1 LAGEWALALV
11 VIVDATI
18 EYHRSESQK
27 LKADP
32 ADGFLAPRA
41 VRLMQWLSS
50 ANHGFGGGL
59 KRAWYEG

>member
-1 LAGEWALALV
+1 
-11 VIVDATI
+11 VIVDATL
-18 EYHRSESQK
+18 EYRRTESQK
-27 LKADP
+27 PKADP

-59 KRAWYEG
+59 KRGWCEV